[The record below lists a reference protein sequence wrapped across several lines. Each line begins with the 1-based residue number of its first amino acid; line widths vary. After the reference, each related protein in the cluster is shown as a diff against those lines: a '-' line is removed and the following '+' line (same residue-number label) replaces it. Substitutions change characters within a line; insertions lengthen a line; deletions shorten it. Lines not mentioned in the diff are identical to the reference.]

1 MCGNKV
7 LLVRRASDPR
17 AGDWALPGGF
27 VEHNETVQTAV
38 QREVFEEAGVEAEV
52 EGLVA
57 VLNRAFDDVND
68 TYLICLLKKVSENSY
83 LCRLNN

>member
-1 MCGNKV
+1 MGFDISKYRSGYSVSVGGIVVCGNKV

-38 QREVFEEAGVEAEV
+38 QREVFAFISETLLPLR
-52 EGLVA
+52 LVQ
-57 VLNRAFDDVND
+57 
-68 TYLICLLKKVSENSY
+68 S
-83 LCRLNN
+83 